1 MLRFYLK
8 NGVTGVHFFTIISSN
23 LMTRLEYQLMQ
34 ICSRNKD
41 GSFAT
46 QANRRAMLSLF
57 SEQLKDIGYK
67 VNQLKTADL
76 KGRHVNA
83 LIKKWQAE
91 GKSTGTIKNR
101 MSAMRWLFEKIGK
114 SEVIKKNSVYG
125 IENRQYVTNQ
135 NKSISLHDI
144 DLSKID
150 PFIAQ
155 SLRLQD
161 CFGLRRE
168 ESMKFQPKFAL
179 DGQTLDNAKYIRLK
193 DSWTKGGR
201 PRTIPIS
208 NENQRNELRNA
219 YALAVKNGGSMI
231 PEEKS
236 YKAHKS
242 NFEAVTHALGV
253 GQTHGLRHGYAQTRY
268 RELIGFDCPAVGR
281 SRSLSADEQVKD
293 KEIRMLISEE
303 LGHSR
308 INITSVYL
316 GSWSKK

>member
-1 MLRFYLK
+1 
-8 NGVTGVHFFTIISSN
+8 
-23 LMTRLEYQLMQ
+23 MTLEYQFDQL
-34 ICSRNKD
+34 CNKHR
-41 GSFAT
+41 SKSHTT
-46 QANRRAMLSLF
+46 QANRRSMLKLF
-57 SEQLKDIGYK
+57 AQQLAKNGYDTR
-67 VNQLKTADL
+67 NMSPSDL
-76 KGRHVNA
+76 KGRHVNK
-83 LIKKWQAE
+83 LLEQWRKD
-91 GKSTGTIKNR
+91 GVSTATIKNR
-101 MSAMRWLFEKIGK
+101 MAVVRFWAEKVGNPGAVKDNATYKIDRR
-114 SEVIKKNSVYG
+114 I
-125 IENRQYVTNQ
+125 YVTNE
-135 NKSISLHDI
+135 NKSVSLHDL

-150 PFIAQ
+150 ENIAQ

-161 CFGLRRE
+161 AFGLRRE
-168 ESMKFQPKFAL
+168 ESMKFQPAFAL
-179 DGQTLDNAKYIRLK
+179 DGQTIENAKYIRLK

-208 NENQRNELRNA
+208 NEKQRHELKNA

-231 PEEKS
+231 PKEKS

-268 RELIGFDCPAVGR
+268 LELMGFPSPAVGG
-281 SRSLSADEQVKD
+281 SRSLSADEVAKD